1 METLTD
7 QLHALAQDWP
17 KLVRLARRIFSSL
30 PNSEDAE
37 DLLNGAY
44 GQLLEEAAKN
54 GSRPVQDIRAVLFQK
69 MKWMISR
76 ARGSDGKWLPPDYI
90 ESINEGTERRHRLD
104 PEEYH
109 LMDRLRNP
117 RWAELHRSPLSLAG
131 SLTDVESID
140 SHEEGI
146 ALADDDDRKLIGEGR
161 VCPHATE

>member
-76 ARGSDGKWLPPDYI
+76 ARGSHGKWMPPDYI
-90 ESINEGTERRHRLD
+90 EDYNDRLKHLHQLD

-109 LMDRLRNP
+109 PPDLLRNP
-117 RWAELHRSPLSLAG
+117 RWAELHRSPLTLAG
-131 SLTDVESID
+131 TLVDVEEID
-140 SHEEGI
+140 AFEDYG
-146 ALADDDDRKLIGEGR
+146 LPDDEDWKLIGAGR
-161 VCPHATE
+161 VGPHTTE